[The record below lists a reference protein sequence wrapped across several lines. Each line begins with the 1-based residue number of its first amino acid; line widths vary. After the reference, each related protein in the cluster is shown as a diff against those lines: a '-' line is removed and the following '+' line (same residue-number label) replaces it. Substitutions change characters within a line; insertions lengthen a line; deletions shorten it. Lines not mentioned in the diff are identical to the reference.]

1 MSLESHERS
10 LESLAPA
17 EVVATLED
25 HVLQLQLNRPQKKNA
40 LTQSM
45 YQFLADQL
53 SAANDEPDIHVVLLC
68 GDPQVFCAGNDIQ
81 DFLQQSFLP
90 SAANPDQ
97 PAAPVL
103 QFLRQLCA
111 FTKPLMVAAN
121 GPCVGIG
128 TTLLMHCDLVYLG
141 EQAKLQTPFVDLGLC
156 PEAAASILMPQ
167 SFGHQRASELL
178 LLGEVIDAPT
188 ALQWGIA
195 NRVFSAE
202 QLLPQTLSIA
212 KRLAAKPQQ
221 ALRLS
226 RRLLKQ
232 QHATKV
238 SERLEQES
246 QYFTERLTSPE
257 AQQAFRAFLH
267 K

>member
-1 MSLESHERS
+1 MSETLSQS
-10 LESLAPA
+10 LSKNMPSDWVMAH
-17 EVVATLED
+17 LED

-53 SAANDEPDIHVVLLC
+53 KDANENTDIHVVLLC
-68 GDPQVFCAGNDIQ
+68 GHPQVFSAGNDIQ
-81 DFLQQSFLP
+81 DFLQQSQHAP
-90 SAANPDQ
+90 NNPD
-97 PAAPVL
+97 APVL
-103 QFLRQLCA
+103 QFLRQLTH
-111 FTKPLMVAAN
+111 FTKPIIVAAN

-128 TTLLMHCDLVYLG
+128 TTLMMHCDIVCLG

-167 SFGHQRASELL
+167 GFGHQRASELL

-202 QLLPQTLSIA
+202 QLLPQTLKIA
-212 KRLAAKPQQ
+212 KRLASKPQE
-221 ALRLS
+221 AVRLS

-232 QHATKV
+232 QHAPMVTL
-238 SERLEQES
+238 RLEEEI
-246 QYFTERLTSPE
+246 QYFAERLTSSE
-257 AQQAFRAFLH
+257 AQQAFKAFLH
-267 K
+267 KNT

>member
-1 MSLESHERS
+1 MSQGS
-10 LESLAPA
+10 LPA
-17 EVVATLED
+17 EWIIATQED

-40 LTQSM
+40 LTQNM

-53 SAANDEPDIHVVLLC
+53 STANDNSDIHVVLLC
-68 GDPQVFCAGNDIQ
+68 GHPQVFCAGNDIQ
-81 DFLQQSFLP
+81 DFLQQSLAP
-90 SAANPDQ
+90 VNEPANPEQ

-103 QFLRQLCA
+103 QFLRQLTH
-111 FTKPLMVAAN
+111 FSKPLVVAAN

-128 TTLLMHCDLVYLG
+128 TTLMMHCDLVCLG

-156 PEAAASILMPQ
+156 PEAAASVLMPQ
-167 SFGHQRASELL
+167 GLGHHRASELL

-188 ALQWGIA
+188 ALQWGLA

-202 QLLPQTLSIA
+202 LLLPETQALA

-226 RRLLKQ
+226 RRLLKE
-232 QHATKV
+232 QHAAVV
-238 SERLEQES
+238 SDRLEQES
-246 QYFTERLTSPE
+246 QHFLQGLTTQE
-257 AQQAFRAFLH
+257 AQQAFRAFLQ

>member
-1 MSLESHERS
+1 MSQ
-10 LESLAPA
+10 ESLPTEA
-17 EVVATLED
+17 VIATLED

-40 LTQSM
+40 LTQNM

-53 SAANDEPDIHVVLLC
+53 SAANDNDNIHVVLLC
-68 GDPQVFCAGNDIQ
+68 GHPQVFCAGNDIQ

-90 SAANPDQ
+90 SSAHVDNITTV
-97 PAAPVL
+97 APVL
-103 QFLRQLCA
+103 QFLRQLTH
-111 FTKPLMVAAN
+111 FTKPLLVAAN

-128 TTLLMHCDLVYLG
+128 TTLMMHCDLVFLG
-141 EQAKLQTPFVDLGLC
+141 EHAKLQTPFVDLGLC

-167 SFGHQRASELL
+167 SLGHQRAAELL
-178 LLGEVIDAPT
+178 LLGEVIDAAT

-202 QLLPQTLSIA
+202 QLLPQTQAMA

-226 RRLLKQ
+226 RQLLKA
-232 QHATKV
+232 QHATTI
-238 SERLEQES
+238 STRLEEES
-246 QYFTERLTSPE
+246 QHFARRLTSQE
-257 AQQAFRAFLH
+257 AQQAFRAFLQ